1 MAAYGHAAVET
12 RLVPTVSRFY
22 GIDIVMWFNDHEPP
36 HFHACYGEYEAK
48 ISIESGAV
56 LSGELPGRALKLVRK
71 WQSVSK
77 SALMSNWV
85 RARDQQPLQRIE
97 PLR

>member
-1 MAAYGHAAVET
+1 VFAPFGANTHP
-12 RLVPTVSRFY
+12 VPTISRFY
-22 GIDIVMWFNDHEPP
+22 GIDIFMWFNDHEPP
-36 HFHACYGEYEAK
+36 HFHARYGAYEAK
-48 ISIESGAV
+48 IAIESGEV

-77 SALMSNWV
+77 PALMRNWV
-85 RARDQQPLQRIE
+85 RARDQQPLEGIE

>member
-1 MAAYGHAAVET
+1 VFAPFGANTHP
-12 RLVPTVSRFY
+12 VPTISRFY
-22 GIDIVMWFNDHEPP
+22 GIDILMWFNDHEPP
-36 HFHACYGEYEAK
+36 HFHARYGAYEAK
-48 ISIESGAV
+48 IAIESGEV

-77 SALMSNWV
+77 PALMRNWV
-85 RARDQQPLQRIE
+85 RARDQQPLEGIE